1 MSYPGAIVRKITQAA
16 DLALPTGPKR
26 NPVES
31 LLQTARQNWVD
42 SRTKVYD
49 IVGDEG
55 REALTLASNEAGGAI
70 VDLDPMTQQLKSL
83 RKMGLQD
90 ADLNEYLQ
98 PDQVAHTYATL
109 ERHQQ
114 EAMDDYYENLG
125 RGNHQ
130 AAMEAKRVADDLRNR
145 IDTQPVAPFGRGE
158 IESRRQATLG
168 RFTNEQQEAL
178 KAAREEYLN
187 VGRRIP
193 GVLEG
198 LADPKL
204 MERLAKQNETT
215 PYAATYRQMGEVVTD
230 PNTGE
235 EFLDQAQSTA
245 LRNIRSRMGASASS
259 LDPLLKEI
267 EGSERLYQN
276 PVEAQARAL
285 QRAYV
290 ERARQHTAKKA
301 IQLLAEAGE
310 TVREV
315 AHPKEANG
323 AEGIVTYM
331 ENGKQRHFAMPGEL
345 ADVLNVS
352 SLNDMSVALGVLGKF
367 QRAQAKA
374 ITTWN
379 VGFMFR
385 NVAKDFMD
393 TAVFVKEIENPSDLW
408 QFTKLWGKTLRDEVR
423 KGMYDQKADFLRR
436 GGGLSN
442 LQSHLSDT
450 PLGNQLKVS
459 RGMMGDLFGNIEN
472 WQSHLEM
479 TPKIAAYRLLT
490 EVKGM
495 DPDKAAFIARTL
507 AGSPDFGRKGMRST
521 EMMKFI
527 QFWNPQIQGIARLD
541 QFKDPKIL
549 MRKMAALTAGYL
561 ATVAYNSQ
569 YTAEDG
575 TPEIE
580 TVPQYERDNNIIL
593 MYPDWVSQLDEKGEI
608 TSKGRVQRSYIKI
621 PLGHAAKL
629 LLAPIMAGVAHG
641 MDERYAPTAGELG
654 AKIAGGI
661 LPTNASIDP
670 EKPLPSAAMG
680 FLAGVNPL
688 LRYPMEEALNQ
699 YAYLGI
705 PIEGRRVAEID
716 PEYRY
721 TPNTSEIAK
730 NIAHVTNK
738 FTNFAPL
745 ASPERI
751 DHAIRTF
758 LPGVGEIPVSIVE
771 GLLDLEKSGRV
782 APVGGTRTEQIAR
795 SPIVGPVI
803 RSLLPSG
810 GDERRNRLSKQ
821 FYSTLDETAKAARTL
836 SKLKNEGNRAEALQ
850 YRAENSAAIKANVR
864 MQRLARQLA
873 ANSRKE
879 NQLINSTELTSEQ
892 KREEMAK
899 LYQAKLNIL
908 AQAEPIAKS
917 LR

>member
-1 MSYPGAIVRKITQAA
+1 MGYPGAIVRKITQAT
-16 DLALPTGPKR
+16 DLNLPTAPKR
-26 NPVES
+26 NPVEQV
-31 LLQTARQNWVD
+31 LQTARENWVD
-42 SRTKVYD
+42 ARTKVYD
-49 IVGDEG
+49 ILGDEG
-55 REALTLASNEAGGAI
+55 RQALTLSSNEAGGAI
-70 VDLDPMTQQLKSL
+70 VDLDPLTRQLRGL
-83 RKMGLQD
+83 RKLGIQD
-90 ADLNEYLQ
+90 TDLDEYLQ

-114 EAMDDYYENLG
+114 EAMDDYYAALG
-125 RGNHQ
+125 AGDHN
-130 AAMEAKRVADDLRNR
+130 AAMEAKKVADDLRTR

-158 IESRRQATLG
+158 IETRRNAALG
-168 RFTNEQQEAL
+168 RFSNEQQEAL

-198 LADPKL
+198 IADPEL
-204 MERLAKQNETT
+204 MKRLAKQNETA
-215 PYAATYRQMGEVVTD
+215 PYAATYREMGEVVTD
-230 PNTGE
+230 PDTGE
-235 EFLDQAQSTA
+235 QYVDRSQKAL
-245 LRNIRSRMGASASS
+245 LRNLRSRMGVSASS
-259 LDPLLKEI
+259 LDPLLKEV
-267 EGSERLYQN
+267 EGSERLYKN
-276 PVEAQARAL
+276 PIEAQAQAL

-290 ERARQHTAKKA
+290 ERARMHTARKA
-301 IQLLAEAGE
+301 VQMLADAGE
-310 TVREV
+310 TVREIK
-315 AHPKEANG
+315 HPKEANG
-323 AEGIVTYM
+323 AEGVVSYM
-331 ENGKQRHFAMPGEL
+331 ENGQVKHFALPGEL

-352 SLNDMSVALGVLGKF
+352 SINDMSVALGVLGKF
-367 QRAQAKA
+367 QRAQARA

-393 TAVFVKEIENPSDLW
+393 TAVFVKEIENPADLW
-408 QFTKLWGKTLRDEVR
+408 KFTKLWGLTLRDEVR
-423 KGMYDQKADFLRR
+423 KGMYTQKEDFLRR

-450 PLGNQLKVS
+450 PLGNHLKVS
-459 RGMMGDLFGNIEN
+459 RGMVGDLFGGIEN

-541 QFKDPKIL
+541 QFKDPKVL
-549 MRKMAALTAGYL
+549 ARKLAALTAGYL

-580 TVPQYERDNNIIL
+580 TVSQYERDNNIIL
-593 MYPDWVSQLDEKGEI
+593 MYPDWLSKLDEKGEI
-608 TSKGRVQRSYIKI
+608 TSKGRVQRSYVKI

-629 LLAPIMAGVAHG
+629 LLAPIMAGTAHG
-641 MDERYAPTAGELG
+641 MGEQYSPTAGELA
-654 AKIAGGI
+654 AKVAGGV
-661 LPTNASIDP
+661 LPTNAAIDP
-670 EKPLPSAAMG
+670 DKPASSAAMA

-688 LRYPMEEALNQ
+688 IRYPMEEALNQ

-730 NIAHVTNK
+730 LIAKGTNK
-738 FTNFAPL
+738 VTSFPPL

-758 LPGVGEIPVSIVE
+758 LPGVGELPVSVIE
-771 GLLDLEKSGRV
+771 GALDMEKSGRV

-795 SPIVGPVI
+795 SPVLGPII

-810 GDERRNRLSKQ
+810 GDERRNRLSKE
-821 FYSTLDETAKAARTL
+821 FYSTLDTTAKAARTF
-836 SKLKNEGNRAEALQ
+836 SKLKNEGNRQTAAE
-850 YRAENSAAIKANVR
+850 YKAENSAAIRANTR

-879 NQLINSTELTSEQ
+879 NQLINDPNMDSEA

-908 AQAEPIAKS
+908 AQAQPIAKS
-917 LR
+917 LK